1 MANVRRLLVLSVV
14 CLLLCQMMSL
24 SEACSKHRCFSGN
37 CGYFCCKAR
46 SACSGCKCVDRH
58 GAYYP
63 PLKC

>member
-24 SEACSKHRCFSGN
+24 SEGCTQHKCFSGT
-37 CGYFCCKAR
+37 CGYFCCKPR
-46 SACSGCKCVDRH
+46 SACSGCSCVDRH

-63 PLKC
+63 